1 MNIYIDIVNI
11 VIEMH
16 DFKIYIYIYIIN
28 LILYISLYTTHTIHS
43 HVLVDIPSAG
53 NVCKNWENK
62 NQVYKPDTL

>member
-28 LILYISLYTTHTIHS
+28 LILYISLYTHTIHS

-53 NVCKNWENK
+53 DVCKNWGK
-62 NQVYKPDTL
+62 